1 MSAYI
6 ARIKEDKQMV
16 GFFWASTINEL
27 FWMVDE
33 CCDPY
38 IVEFSKTNRGGVFW
52 QKPIDWKFIDPF
64 PLTKDMNDTKSEEF
78 YEAYESSRLK
88 AGAPTISEYIMVDI
102 KNDDRWRTFTRED
115 AG

>member
-38 IVEFSKTNRGGVFW
+38 IVEFIKTNRGGVFW
-52 QKPIDWKFIDPF
+52 QEPIDWKFIDPF
-64 PLTKDMNDTKSEEF
+64 PIQSEEC
-78 YEAYESSRLK
+78 YEAYENLRLK

-115 AG
+115 ARSLQHG